1 MAGTFQ
7 QREHSEGLVL
17 LNLRENGAEYLSY
30 QPALKRGDDTMSKY
44 DSRPQS
50 APHIFVSQARRA
62 VIRLVVLGLFGVL
75 ASPGSLTCNVKR
87 TESA

>member
-1 MAGTFQ
+1 
-7 QREHSEGLVL
+7 
-17 LNLRENGAEYLSY
+17 
-30 QPALKRGDDTMSKY
+30 MSKY